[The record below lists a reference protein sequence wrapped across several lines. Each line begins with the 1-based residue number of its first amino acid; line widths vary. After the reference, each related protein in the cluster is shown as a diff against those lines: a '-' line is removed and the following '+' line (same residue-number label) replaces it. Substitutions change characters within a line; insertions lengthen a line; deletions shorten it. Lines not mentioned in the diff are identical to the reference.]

1 MIIIIS
7 LFIIIYITC
16 FFHDHENHWHRGVQ
30 RSAAAGDGS
39 DAARGLGD
47 LGDLGI
53 KNDRKSM
60 EKPSGFH
67 GVFHGFSY

>member
-1 MIIIIS
+1 MIYQIMIIIIS

-47 LGDLGI
+47 LGAGSEPAQD
-53 KNDRKSM
+53 DRKSM
-60 EKPSGFH
+60 EKP
-67 GVFHGFSY
+67 